1 MKIRQAICLLS
12 ALLVLGCGVN
22 RYELYQRLPEQDKE
36 LFDRSKQFMTDRQ
49 QEKFLLLKESPGRAR
64 FVEELHI
71 QDRLSKFPV
80 YVQEA
85 IMAGRIVPGMSVEA
99 VLLSWGRPQ
108 EIDRRDVDGV
118 PSECWFYSRR
128 EQDGRSVDKKVYIL
142 RGQVTEVE

>member
-1 MKIRQAICLLS
+1 MKTRQAICLLS
-12 ALLVLGCGVN
+12 ALVMLGCGVN

-49 QEKFLLLKESPGRAR
+49 QERFLLLKESEDRAR

-80 YVQEA
+80 YIQEA

-118 PSECWFYSRR
+118 PAECWFYPRR
-128 EQDGRSVDKKVYIL
+128 EQDGRPVGKKVYIL

>member
-12 ALLVLGCGVN
+12 SLVMLGCGVN

-49 QEKFLLLKESPGRAR
+49 QEKFLLLKDSPGRAT

>member
-1 MKIRQAICLLS
+1 MNLRQAMCLL
-12 ALLVLGCGVN
+12 AVVVVTGCSVN

-49 QEKFLLLKESPGRAR
+49 QERFLLLKDSPNRAR

-71 QDRLSKFPV
+71 QDRLAKFPQ

>member
-1 MKIRQAICLLS
+1 M
-12 ALLVLGCGVN
+12 LGCGVN

-49 QEKFLLLKESPGRAR
+49 QERFLLLKDSTGRAE

-71 QDRLSKFPV
+71 QDRLSKFPQ

-108 EIDRRDVDGV
+108 EIDRRDVDGI
-118 PSECWFYSRR
+118 PAECWFYPRR

>member
-1 MKIRQAICLLS
+1 MKIRQAICLFS
-12 ALLVLGCGVN
+12 ALVMLGCGVN

-49 QEKFLLLKESPGRAR
+49 QERFLLLKDSTGRAE

-71 QDRLSKFPV
+71 QDRLSKFPQ

-108 EIDRRDVDGV
+108 EIDRRDVDGI
-118 PSECWFYSRR
+118 PAECWFYPRR

>member
-1 MKIRQAICLLS
+1 MKIRQAICLLA
-12 ALLVLGCGVN
+12 ALVMLGCGVN

-49 QEKFLLLKESPGRAR
+49 QERFLLLKESADRAKL
-64 FVEELHI
+64 VEELHI
-71 QDRLSKFPV
+71 QDRLSKFPQ

-85 IMAGRIVPGMSVEA
+85 IMAGRIVPGMSLEA

-118 PSECWFYSRR
+118 PAECWFYSRR

>member
-1 MKIRQAICLLS
+1 MKMRQAICLFF
-12 ALLVLGCGVN
+12 ALVVAGCGVN

-49 QEKFLLLKESPGRAR
+49 QERFLLLKESPSRAS

-71 QDRLSKFPV
+71 QDRLAKFPQ

>member
-12 ALLVLGCGVN
+12 ALAVLGCGVN

-49 QEKFLLLKESPGRAR
+49 QERFLLLKESDDRAKL
-64 FVEELHI
+64 VEELHI
-71 QDRLSKFPV
+71 QDRLAKFPQ

-85 IMAGRIVPGMSVEA
+85 IMAGRIVPGMSLEA

-118 PSECWFYSRR
+118 PAECWFYSRR
-128 EQDGRSVDKKVYIL
+128 EQDGRAVDKKVYIL

>member
-1 MKIRQAICLLS
+1 MNLRQAICLL
-12 ALLVLGCGVN
+12 AVVVVTGCSVN
-22 RYELYQRLPEQDKE
+22 RYELYQRLPERDKE

-49 QEKFLLLKESPGRAR
+49 QERFLLLKDSPGRVR

-71 QDRLSKFPV
+71 QDRLAKFPQ

-108 EIDRRDVDGV
+108 EIDRRDIDGV

-128 EQDGRSVDKKVYIL
+128 EHDGRSVDKKVYIL

>member
-1 MKIRQAICLLS
+1 MRIRQAICLLS
-12 ALLVLGCGVN
+12 VLFMLGCGVN

-49 QEKFLLLKESPGRAR
+49 QERFLLLKDSAARAG
-64 FVEELHI
+64 FVGELHI

-118 PSECWFYSRR
+118 PAECWFYPRR
-128 EQDGRSVDKKVYIL
+128 GQDGRAVEKKVYIL

>member
-1 MKIRQAICLLS
+1 MKIRQAICLVS
-12 ALLVLGCGVN
+12 ALVVLGCGVN

-49 QEKFLLLKESPGRAR
+49 QERFLLLKVSADRAR

-71 QDRLSKFPV
+71 QDRLSKFPQ

-118 PSECWFYSRR
+118 PAECWFYPRR
-128 EQDGRSVDKKVYIL
+128 EQDGRAVDKKVYIL

>member
-12 ALLVLGCGVN
+12 ALMVLGCGVN

-49 QEKFLLLKESPGRAR
+49 QERFLLLKESNDRAK

-71 QDRLSKFPV
+71 QDRLAKFPQ

-99 VLLSWGRPQ
+99 LLLTWGRPN

-118 PSECWFYSRR
+118 PAECWLYLRR
-128 EQDGRSVDKKVYIL
+128 EQDGRSVDKKVYLL

>member
-12 ALLVLGCGVN
+12 ALVVLGCGVN
-22 RYELYQRLPEQDKE
+22 RYELYQCLPEQDKK

-49 QEKFLLLKESPGRAR
+49 QERFLLLKESQTRAK
-64 FVEELHI
+64 FIEGLHI
-71 QDRLSKFPV
+71 QDRLSKFPP
-80 YVQEA
+80 YVQDA

-99 VLLSWGRPQ
+99 VLLTWGRPN

-128 EQDGRSVDKKVYIL
+128 EQDGRSVGKKVYIL

>member
-1 MKIRQAICLLS
+1 MKMRQAICLLF
-12 ALLVLGCGVN
+12 AVVVLGCGVN

-49 QEKFLLLKESPGRAR
+49 QEKFLLLKDSPGRAR
-64 FVEELHI
+64 FIEELHI
-71 QDRLSKFPV
+71 QDRLSKFPA

-99 VLLSWGRPQ
+99 VLLSWGRPS